1 MDEFVVRGGLVY
13 DGTGA
18 PPAQADVWV
27 RDGEI
32 MAVGV
37 DAGGSDIPAVDAS
50 GCVVTPGFVDIHRHC
65 DAAPLRDADFGRV
78 ELAQGITCA
87 LAGNCGLAPVPLD
100 VSRHGEFYEYI
111 EPVVGK
117 VPPHVCYNSYA
128 GYVRA
133 LEQTELPLHLGFL
146 AGIGAVR
153 CAVKGFSAQPF
164 TKRELEQAVALVDQA
179 MEAGACGASL
189 GIMYRPECYTAP
201 SEYNALLRPVA
212 LRDGLLCTH
221 IRGEGDSLVESVR
234 EVIGI
239 ARRAGVRLNI
249 SHFKA
254 TGVHNWRDKIFRAV
268 ECIEA
273 ARAQGQDVTAD
284 FYPYDGGSTT
294 LLSLLPPTL
303 AEYPPPFFA
312 GHEGAARLREEL
324 YREHPGWD
332 NMVTSIGWERILIS
346 SVEGAEYA
354 RYQGENFVRAA
365 QMHGC
370 GDPAD
375 LMAELIARAGGK
387 VGIIVLSMA
396 WEDVQAVA
404 RLPYT
409 ALISDALYGG
419 GGNPHPRLY
428 GAFPRM
434 LRKLVREEGVL
445 SFEQAVYKMTAM
457 PAQRA
462 HLSGRGVLR
471 RDPAER
477 GTDGGVRHLER
488 RPGADSG
495 EKVGPPPLEELAGLL
510 ALPAELAPHHHRE
523 LFQADYGLG
532 GDPAHPQCAA
542 GAGPGPEVVIHV
554 EKGGPPMPMG
564 GPLSLWEK
572 PSCKK
577 LRGPMGGTKSKPN
590 AVDSIWNGGARERQ
604 NECAMSFAIEMKKLV
619 ASDMSL
625 ATSWRRRRDSNP
637 RTV

>member
-1 MDEFVVRGGLVY
+1 MY

-117 VPPHVCYNSYA
+117 VPPHGCYNSYA

-234 EVIGI
+234 EVIGL

-268 ECIEA
+268 
-273 ARAQGQDVTAD
+273 V
-284 FYPYDGGSTT
+284 S
-294 LLSLLPPTL
+294 
-303 AEYPPPFFA
+303 
-312 GHEGAARLREEL
+312 
-324 YREHPGWD
+324 
-332 NMVTSIGWERILIS
+332 
-346 SVEGAEYA
+346 
-354 RYQGENFVRAA
+354 
-365 QMHGC
+365 
-370 GDPAD
+370 
-375 LMAELIARAGGK
+375 
-387 VGIIVLSMA
+387 
-396 WEDVQAVA
+396 
-404 RLPYT
+404 
-409 ALISDALYGG
+409 
-419 GGNPHPRLY
+419 
-428 GAFPRM
+428 
-434 LRKLVREEGVL
+434 
-445 SFEQAVYKMTAM
+445 
-457 PAQRA
+457 
-462 HLSGRGVLR
+462 
-471 RDPAER
+471 
-477 GTDGGVRHLER
+477 
-488 RPGADSG
+488 
-495 EKVGPPPLEELAGLL
+495 
-510 ALPAELAPHHHRE
+510 
-523 LFQADYGLG
+523 
-532 GDPAHPQCAA
+532 
-542 GAGPGPEVVIHV
+542 IHV
-554 EKGGPPMPMG
+554 E
-564 GPLSLWEK
+564 
-572 PSCKK
+572 
-577 LRGPMGGTKSKPN
+577 
-590 AVDSIWNGGARERQ
+590 
-604 NECAMSFAIEMKKLV
+604 
-619 ASDMSL
+619 
-625 ATSWRRRRDSNP
+625 
-637 RTV
+637 